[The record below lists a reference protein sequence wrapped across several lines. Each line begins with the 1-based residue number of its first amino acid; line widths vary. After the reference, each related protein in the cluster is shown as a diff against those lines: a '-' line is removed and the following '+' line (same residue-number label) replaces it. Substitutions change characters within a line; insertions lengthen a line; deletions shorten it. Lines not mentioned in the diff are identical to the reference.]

1 MSVSLETLALAKKY
15 TDEHSSAP
23 SDEQIANAVN
33 EYLTENPVEPGAT
46 IEQAQQIEKN
56 RQDIE
61 NINTKLNW
69 EE

>member
-46 IEQAQQIEKN
+46 IEQAGQIEQNK
-56 RQDIE
+56 QDII
-61 NINTKLNW
+61 NIKNKLIW